1 VGRLLLHKA
10 ANERRSMNERHFEF
24 WPKRMP
30 RTLTLPKTSV
40 PYNLKVSA
48 DRYPEKAAIVYYGTT
63 ISYERLYEEVESLAG
78 YLQRELG
85 VEKGDRIV
93 LYMQNSPQFVVAFYA
108 VLRLGVVV
116 VPVNPMS
123 VTEELTHYVEDSGA
137 KMAICGGEL
146 YPQLSPLL
154 GESHLERAIVA
165 AYSDYLEEE
174 TDLAMPDAVSAP
186 REEVEDERAIPWHA
200 ALEAGRSP
208 EEVSVGPDDMALLPY
223 TSGTTGRP
231 KGCIHTHSTLN
242 ANLIGAAVWNG
253 ITSDSVSLSTLPFF
267 HVTGMEHSMNAP
279 IFTGG
284 AMVLMTRWDRELA
297 AKLVERHCV
306 THWTNISTMVVDLLS
321 NPEIGEHDLSS
332 LQFVGGGGAA
342 MPEAIGEKLEE
353 VSGIRYAEGYGLSET
368 IAQTHMNPPDRPKL
382 QCLGIPSFDVD
393 SRVVNPETL
402 EEVGVGEGGEI
413 VSSGPQVMK
422 GYWKRPEADE
432 ESFFERDGKRF
443 LRTGDIGT
451 VDEEGYFFMVD
462 RLKRMINVSGYNVWP
477 AEVESAL
484 YEHPAIQE
492 AVVISIPD
500 ERSGEAAK
508 AMIVLKEEEKGNV
521 AEEDIVE
528 WAQGKM
534 ATYKYPRSVEFI
546 DELPKSGTGKILWR
560 ELQEREQEKMAKAK

>member
-1 VGRLLLHKA
+1 V
-10 ANERRSMNERHFEF
+10 NERHFKF
-24 WPKRMP
+24 WPKRLP

-40 PYNLKVSA
+40 YHNLKVSA
-48 DRYPEKAAIVYYGTT
+48 ERYPEKTAIFYYETE
-63 ISYERLYEEVESLAG
+63 ISYERLLEEAESLAG
-78 YLQRELG
+78 FLQEDLG

-93 LYMQNSPQFVVAFYA
+93 LYIQNSPQFAVAFYA
-108 VLRLGVVV
+108 ILRVGAAV

-123 VTEELTHYVEDSGA
+123 VTEELTHYLEDSGA
-137 KMAICGGEL
+137 KVAICGMEL
-146 YPQLSPLL
+146 YSQISPLL
-154 GESHLERAIVA
+154 GESGLECAVVA
-165 AYSDYLEEE
+165 TYSDYLKEE
-174 TDLAMPDAVSAP
+174 TNLALPDVVSAP
-186 REEVEDERAIPWHA
+186 EEEIESERAIPWHA
-200 ALEAGRSP
+200 VLEAGRSP
-208 EEVSVGPDDMALLPY
+208 EGAPVEPDDMALLPY
-223 TSGTTGRP
+223 TSGTTGKP
-231 KGCIHTHSTLN
+231 KGCVHTHSTLN
-242 ANLIGAAVWNG
+242 ANLIGAALWNG

-279 IFTGG
+279 IFAGG
-284 AMVLMTRWDRELA
+284 AMVLMTRWNKELA
-297 AKLVERHCV
+297 VELVQRHRV

-321 NPEIGEHDLSS
+321 NPKIEEHDLSS

-342 MPEAIGEKLEE
+342 MPEAVGKKLEDLA
-353 VSGIRYAEGYGLSET
+353 GIRYAEGYGLSET

-402 EEVGVGEGGEI
+402 EEVGLGEEGEI

-432 ESFFERDGKRF
+432 ETFFERDGKRF

-484 YEHPAIQE
+484 YQHPAIQE
-492 AVVISIPD
+492 AAVISIPD

-508 AMIVLKEEEKGNV
+508 AMVVLREEEKGNV
-521 AEEDIVE
+521 SPEDIVE
-528 WAQGKM
+528 WAKGEM
-534 ATYKYPRSVEFI
+534 AAYKYPRQVEFI
-546 DELPKSGTGKILWR
+546 DELPKSGSGKILWR
-560 ELQEREQEKMAKAK
+560 ELQEREQEKIAEAR